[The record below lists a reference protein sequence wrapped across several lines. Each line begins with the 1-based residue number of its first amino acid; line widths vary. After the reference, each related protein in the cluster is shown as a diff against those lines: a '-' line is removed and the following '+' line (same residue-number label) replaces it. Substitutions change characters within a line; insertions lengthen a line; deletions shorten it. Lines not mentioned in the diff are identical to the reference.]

1 MQISQIIFTFKL
13 LNNELVLW
21 YEKPTCMNHDIIE
34 MLMDQIVEVKF
45 EDWFIAVRYS
55 FTSLDIIYWVDH
67 IDNLV
72 LWCQSICSHNIDQ
85 APIPHAYFSKA
96 LLWGLSWQLSI

>member
-1 MQISQIIFTFKL
+1 MDS
-13 LNNELVLW
+13 
-21 YEKPTCMNHDIIE
+21 IE
-34 MLMDQIVEVKF
+34 MLMDEIVEIKF

-55 FTSLDIIYWVDH
+55 FTYLDIIYWVDN

-72 LWCQSICSHNIDQ
+72 LWRQSICSYNIVQ

-96 LLWGLSWQLSI
+96 

>member
-1 MQISQIIFTFKL
+1 M
-13 LNNELVLW
+13 NNELFLW
-21 YEKPTCMNHDIIE
+21 DEKPTYMNHDIIE

-72 LWCQSICSHNIDQ
+72 LWCQNICSHNIDQ
-85 APIPHAYFSKA
+85 APIPHAYFTKVNFE
-96 LLWGLSWQLSI
+96 G